1 MVKDTFSGPFD
12 SRSLASSFA
21 LAQGDK
27 GLRFFIYP
35 LILVS
40 GKDEAEG

>member
-12 SRSLASSFA
+12 SRSFA